1 MKELEAKLD
10 LEKFINDFKK
20 FFSRDRDID
29 FDGDI
34 SQHLLYLKELETVS
48 FNPPPPT
55 IDIWESISAVRK
67 FGVLSLTQ
75 IFDIVKIIRYFIYLK
90 GVEFKAGILR
100 DWLEKILIPEYFFD
114 INMLFIEDGKFRDS
128 SDERLVSISIG
139 IAQAREDIR
148 NNLYNLLHS
157 QKVIEYLVDTQI
169 HFLNEREALLMK
181 GGFQSAVKGEIIGRS
196 GSGFFYIAPDNIS
209 HISKKI
215 RDYEAERES
224 IYLTYR
230 RDISK
235 KLSSFVPFLKFI
247 DREFDRFDHYQARI
261 FFAKSRDLQ
270 FVQPVKEQTIK
281 IANFYHPAIQHSP
294 KPLSIDFSHKVLL
307 ITGVNAGGKTMLLK
321 SILAVVYLAKNL
333 IPMRIDPYNSVIGKF
348 KNIEAVID
356 DPQNVNFDIST
367 FAGRMVAFANLLSK
381 DRQLIGIDEVEL
393 GTDAD
398 EASALFKVLIEKLM
412 DRESKIVIT
421 THHKRLASL
430 LGGNNEVEL
439 VAALYDEERRIPTY
453 RFLQGIVGKSYAFE
467 TAERYGIP
475 ATIVNE
481 AKKLYG
487 DDQHKLNELIE
498 KGANL
503 ERELMEK
510 RDELSRKLENIAK
523 TENELLIARD
533 KFLSGIEVKREEVRQ
548 IYSGAIE
555 EAKSAI
561 KSVIKEND
569 ISGSHRHMTTAN
581 KLLPKDKNESIEN
594 EQNRA
599 NSMEIQLKIGDEVV
613 YKSNRGKIISIKGK
627 FYQVEIGGM
636 KIDLKREQLALAP
649 EKSGKTYSKSY
660 SFIRENNSGNIFL
673 DLHGKRREDALE
685 ELDQFIS
692 DALINGFAEIYITHG
707 IGSGILAKAV
717 IEFLRVH
724 PSVKWF
730 GDAPPNQGGVGAKLV
745 ML

>member
-1 MKELEAKLD
+1 M
-10 LEKFINDFKK
+10 
-20 FFSRDRDID
+20 
-29 FDGDI
+29 
-34 SQHLLYLKELETVS
+34 
-48 FNPPPPT
+48 
-55 IDIWESISAVRK
+55 
-67 FGVLSLTQ
+67 
-75 IFDIVKIIRYFIYLK
+75 
-90 GVEFKAGILR
+90 
-100 DWLEKILIPEYFFD
+100 
-114 INMLFIEDGKFRDS
+114 
-128 SDERLVSISIG
+128 
-139 IAQAREDIR
+139 
-148 NNLYNLLHS
+148 
-157 QKVIEYLVDTQI
+157 
-169 HFLNEREALLMK
+169 
-181 GGFQSAVKGEIIGRS
+181 
-196 GSGFFYIAPDNIS
+196 
-209 HISKKI
+209 
-215 RDYEAERES
+215 
-224 IYLTYR
+224 
-230 RDISK
+230 
-235 KLSSFVPFLKFI
+235 
-247 DREFDRFDHYQARI
+247 
-261 FFAKSRDLQ
+261 
-270 FVQPVKEQTIK
+270 
-281 IANFYHPAIQHSP
+281 
-294 KPLSIDFSHKVLL
+294 